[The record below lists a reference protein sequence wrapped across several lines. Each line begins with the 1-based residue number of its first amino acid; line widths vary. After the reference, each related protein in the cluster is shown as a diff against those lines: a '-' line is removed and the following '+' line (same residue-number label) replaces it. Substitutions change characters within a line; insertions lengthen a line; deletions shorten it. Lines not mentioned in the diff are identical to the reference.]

1 MVLHNPVREEPDTR
15 PLKVYAFDPTRG
27 RALGNFMTVATR
39 YEPLL
44 PGPVGK
50 QLAVVDYD
58 ATNKCYY
65 RPVDLEDPAVLVRGG
80 LEPSEAD
87 PQFHQQMAYAVASE
101 TVRRFERA
109 LGRPIRWSFARWG
122 AARGP
127 QRDQLRIH
135 PHALQEA
142 NAYYSRDLRA
152 LVFGY
157 FPASTTDP
165 GGNLPGQTVFT
176 CLSHDI
182 IAHETTHALV
192 DSQRDFFME
201 PTSPDAPAFHE
212 AFADIVAL
220 FQHFSFM
227 EAVLEM
233 TKRTGGLIY
242 RPNVEP
248 LVGAR
253 QGQALIQPELSTTNP
268 LVELARQFGDA
279 MGMRAALRSALGTPP
294 NSDALAKLVEPH
306 ARGSILVAA
315 VFDAYF
321 TIYVERTHDLFRIA
335 RARGFELE
343 RNELPP
349 DLAVRLA
356 KEAVKTAQHFLNI
369 CIRALDYCPPVDIRF
384 GDFIRAVIT
393 ADRDLV
399 PEDEH
404 GYRNALIE
412 AFKSRGIFP
421 ENASSGSE
429 DAVRWA
435 PPAVFQQK
443 VLPRCEGLTFDVF
456 DPDESSRRKRQKHN
470 GIALHYFAQRNAQWL
485 GLSTNPGVK
494 VQARTFHEV
503 HRVGPNGELAF
514 DMVAEL
520 TQHRDVPVDPANPAA
535 GTFTFRGGTTLII
548 GQDGRV
554 RYAIQKS
561 VGQPKGDSRNE
572 RLTRQRAYR
581 AELEANLSVAPFAD
595 DRSIARSMR
604 DPAMN
609 FRRIHRGY

>member
-1 MVLHNPVREEPDTR
+1 VGRGGLARGNPTAR

-50 QLAVVDYD
+50 HLAVIDYD
-58 ATNKCYY
+58 ATNKRYY
-65 RPVDLEDPAVLVRGG
+65 YPVDLEDPAVLIRGG
-80 LEPSEAD
+80 LDPSEAD

-101 TVRRFERA
+101 TIRRFERA
-109 LGRPIRWSFARWG
+109 LGRTIRWSFARWG
-122 AARGP
+122 RAGDAK
-127 QRDQLRIH
+127 RDQLRIH
-135 PHALQEA
+135 PHAIQEA

-157 FPASTTDP
+157 FPASTSDP
-165 GGNLPGQTVFT
+165 GVNLPGHTIFT

-233 TKRTGGLIY
+233 TKLTGGRIY
-242 RPNVEP
+242 RLNVAPIASAGKE
-248 LVGAR
+248 
-253 QGQALIQPELSTTNP
+253 QQTIQPELSTTNP
-268 LVELARQFGDA
+268 LVELAKQFGDA

-294 NSDALAKLVEPH
+294 SSDAISKLFEPH

-315 VFDAYF
+315 VFDAFF
-321 TIYVERTHDLFRIA
+321 TIYVERTRDLFRIA
-335 RARGFELE
+335 RARGLE
-343 RNELPP
+343 SEGNELPP
-349 DLAVRLA
+349 DLAARLA
-356 KEAVKTAQHFLNI
+356 KEAIKTAEHFLNI
-369 CIRALDYCPPVDIRF
+369 CIRALDYCPPIDIRF
-384 GDFIRAVIT
+384 GDFLRAMIT
-393 ADRDLV
+393 ADMDLV

-404 GYRNALIE
+404 GYRRALID
-412 AFKSRGIFP
+412 AFRSRGIFP
-421 ENASSGSE
+421 ENAFSCSE
-429 DAVRWA
+429 DSVVWA
-435 PPAVFQQK
+435 PPEIFQGRA
-443 VLPRCEGLTFDVF
+443 LPRCDGLTFDVF
-456 DPDESSRRKRQKHN
+456 DQGETTHRERQAHN
-470 GIALHYFAQRNAQWL
+470 GRLLHRFAEDNAKALE
-485 GLSTNPGVK
+485 LSTEPGVK
-494 VQARTFHEV
+494 IQARTFHEV
-503 HRVGPNGELAF
+503 HRVGPDGELEF

-520 TQHRDVPVDPANPAA
+520 TQHRVVDVDPSKKDA
-535 GTFTFRGGTTLII
+535 GEFTFRGGTTLII
-548 GQDGRV
+548 GQDGSV

-561 VGQPKGDSRNE
+561 LGETRQDPRNE
-572 RLTRQRAYR
+572 RLARQRAYR
-581 AELEANLSVAPFAD
+581 AELEASLSMAPFSD
-595 DRSIARSMR
+595 DAQIARSLR